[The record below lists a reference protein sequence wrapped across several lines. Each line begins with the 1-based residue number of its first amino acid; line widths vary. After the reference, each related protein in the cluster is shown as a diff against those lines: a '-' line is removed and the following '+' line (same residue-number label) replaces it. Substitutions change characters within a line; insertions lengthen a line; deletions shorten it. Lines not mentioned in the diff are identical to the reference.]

1 MFSVPANLNSN
12 CKRLHALRDQLL
24 AAARGVLAEQAH
36 ARSRAALRGPRRD
49 ADGFRRLG
57 HLVP

>member
-1 MFSVPANLNSN
+1 MAKP
-12 CKRLHALRDQLL
+12 KIALIGGGNIG
-24 AAARGVLAEQAH
+24 GVLAEQAH